1 MPRGDGGFKSCKSPP
16 ARMVGWGLARECFST
31 ADKVFRCTDVFASKL
46 PPTRFVVAGVNTY
59 ICNLGESMLC
69 GGSPGLYDGLRVHA
83 M

>member
-1 MPRGDGGFKSCKSPP
+1 
-16 ARMVGWGLARECFST
+16 MVGWGLARECFST

-69 GGSPGLYDGLRVHA
+69 GVLPACTMACEFMPCENPPARMVGCGRELARE
-83 M
+83 